1 LVFNEFLCEKC
12 FLTFDLDFWKTAP
25 YFLLTTKLFWK
36 YEHCRVEWYMTQPY
50 IIHDDYIL
58 EMMSL
63 ITGLKCRDNIQLM
76 TFHEVNT
83 RIDQPMEMIFTEAAS
98 AEVNIMFHGLITPC
112 IHRNWK
118 SLTVLLYDIKS
129 NLSQYSIKFIIIYCC
144 KEQTLFPRHPCLPN
158 VCHY

>member
-1 LVFNEFLCEKC
+1 MENYQVFKQKPSPFLWKHINLHRTWTIIFWWHPTFSIENWIRKTKYAI
-12 FLTFDLDFWKTAP
+12 FRLSLMKKGFYLKFGIQWIFVWKMFFDLDFWKTAP

-58 EMMSL
+58 EIISL

-83 RIDQPMEMIFTEAAS
+83 RIDQPMEMIFTEAA
-98 AEVNIMFHGLITPC
+98 
-112 IHRNWK
+112 
-118 SLTVLLYDIKS
+118 
-129 NLSQYSIKFIIIYCC
+129 
-144 KEQTLFPRHPCLPN
+144 
-158 VCHY
+158 

>member
-1 LVFNEFLCEKC
+1 
-12 FLTFDLDFWKTAP
+12 
-25 YFLLTTKLFWK
+25 
-36 YEHCRVEWYMTQPY
+36 MTQPY

-58 EMMSL
+58 EMISL

-112 IHRNWK
+112 IHRN
-118 SLTVLLYDIKS
+118 
-129 NLSQYSIKFIIIYCC
+129 
-144 KEQTLFPRHPCLPN
+144 
-158 VCHY
+158 